1 MIIKCPFLV
10 VNYSSRNLIYLFN
23 LYRKWHIEIIQSA
36 LKDPVHIQDI
46 INDIVESFIKVYT
59 TFEAKDTV
67 YKNAAE
73 NS

>member
-1 MIIKCPFLV
+1 MPPKENFHIV
-10 VNYSSRNLIYLFN
+10 TYL
-23 LYRKWHIEIIQSA
+23 KG
-36 LKDPVHIQDI
+36 I